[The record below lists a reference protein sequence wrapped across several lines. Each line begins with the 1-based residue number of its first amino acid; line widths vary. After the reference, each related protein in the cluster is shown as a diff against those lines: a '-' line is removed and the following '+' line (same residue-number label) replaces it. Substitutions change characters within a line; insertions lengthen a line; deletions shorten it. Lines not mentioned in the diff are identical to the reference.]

1 MKMKR
6 LLLVCYI
13 VLVLSFVL
21 PLFLREQQNS
31 APVPSPSASIN
42 IAATQESDNTRR
54 EVWDSVRVKNGEVC
68 VEMDMTDYLVGVV
81 AAEMPASFD
90 ENALRAQAVA
100 ARTYTLYCAAHGRH
114 GDAQVC
120 TSSGCCQAW
129 LNDDA
134 LHERLGEGYEMYM
147 EKLHRAVTDT
157 AGEYLSYGGAPA
169 FAAFHSSS
177 AGATEASGNVWN
189 ALPYLISVSSP
200 ETAET
205 VPGYISTVE
214 VSTLDFRD
222 SVLSVRPEADMTGAP
237 STWVGAAK
245 CTESGRVESIV
256 IGGEVL
262 TGGELRQIFLLRSTA
277 FALEYSGEVFRFT
290 VTGFGHGVGM
300 SQYGA
305 NVMAQRGADYKE
317 ILAHYYP
324 GTELVCAG

>member
-6 LLLVCYI
+6 LLIMCYI
-13 VLVLSFVL
+13 VLALSFVL

-31 APVPSPSASIN
+31 APVPSPRASIGTPT
-42 IAATQESDNTRR
+42 AQESENARR

-68 VEMDMTDYLVGVV
+68 AEMDMTEYLVGVV

-114 GDAQVC
+114 SDAQVC

-189 ALPYLISVSSP
+189 ALPYLVSVSSP

-237 STWVGAAK
+237 SAWVGAAK

-256 IGGEVL
+256 IGGEVF

-277 FALEYSGEVFRFT
+277 FTLEYSDEVFRFT

-317 ILAHYYP
+317 ILTHYYP

>member
-68 VEMDMTDYLVGVV
+68 AEMDMTDYLVGVV

-256 IGGEVL
+256 IGGEVF

-277 FALEYSGEVFRFT
+277 FTLEYSGEVFRFT